1 MNSWNKQWNL
11 DWGSIKLS
19 NRSIKNAALVISA
32 IMMTSL
38 VGCSA
43 SGKPLTNKE
52 KSKFYQAK
60 DFLESSSKD
69 EGTKYDDVVLAYFK
83 IDNDSDNAIQAIY
96 NGVTAGLVSE
106 QFKENCE
113 QAVEYNKAMQEYSD
127 NGDTWEIPHV
137 YYSTNGNPKTY
148 TEVDLSNSFSL
159 IEQIERGFIGQWMY
173 AIPEDDMQNV
183 ISAYYNNNLLLN
195 FETGDYQIVDYKTDV
210 YGNID
215 GQNDT
220 SRKLST
226 EIDLDASDHIDSDD
240 GTFMTS
246 EEKERQEQLEAE
258 DNTNMAGETVTSED
272 TTTYDDYTI
281 LSRNTFNNFIVYKIA
296 NPYSDSVGTFTVVLN
311 DEEQVVGID
320 GSF

>member
-1 MNSWNKQWNL
+1 MIYFASFVL
-11 DWGSIKLS
+11 ML
-19 NRSIKNAALVISA
+19 
-32 IMMTSL
+32 SL
-38 VGCSA
+38 VGCSS

-60 DFLESSSKD
+60 DFLETSSKD

-106 QFKENCE
+106 QFKERCE
-113 QAVEYNKAMQEYSD
+113 QAIEYNKARQEYIDSG
-127 NGDTWEIPHV
+127 NEIEIPQV
-137 YYSTNGNPKTY
+137 YYSTNGNSKKYIENELPDTM
-148 TEVDLSNSFSL
+148 SL
-159 IEQIERGFIGQWMY
+159 VERLERGFIGQWMY

-195 FETGDYQIVDYKTDV
+195 FETGDYEIVDYKTDV
-210 YGNID
+210 YGNVD

-226 EIDLDASDHIDSDD
+226 EIDLDASDHADLDD

-258 DNTNMAGETVTSED
+258 DNTNMAGETVTSD
-272 TTTYDDYTI
+272 DATTYDDYTI

>member
-1 MNSWNKQWNL
+1 MIYFA
-11 DWGSIKLS
+11 SIVLMLS
-19 NRSIKNAALVISA
+19 LS
-32 IMMTSL
+32 
-38 VGCSA
+38 GCST
-43 SGKPLTNKE
+43 SGKSLTNKE

-60 DFLESSSKD
+60 DFLEASSKD

-106 QFKENCE
+106 QFKERCE
-113 QAVEYNKAMQEYSD
+113 QAIEYNKARQEYIDSG
-127 NGDTWEIPHV
+127 NEIEIPQV
-137 YYSTNGNPKTY
+137 YYSTNGNSKRYIENELPDTM
-148 TEVDLSNSFSL
+148 SL
-159 IEQIERGFIGQWMY
+159 VERLERGFIGQWMY

-195 FETGDYQIVDYKTDV
+195 FETGDYEIVDYKTDV

-226 EIDLDASDHIDSDD
+226 EIDLDASDHVDLDD

-272 TTTYDDYTI
+272 ATTYDDYTI
-281 LSRNTFNNFIVYKIA
+281 LSRNTFNNFVVYKIA

>member
-1 MNSWNKQWNL
+1 MKKSVNRMIYFA
-11 DWGSIKLS
+11 SIVLMLS
-19 NRSIKNAALVISA
+19 LA
-32 IMMTSL
+32 
-38 VGCSA
+38 GCST
-43 SGKPLTNKE
+43 SGKLLTNKE

-83 IDNDSDNAIQAIY
+83 IDNEPDDAIQAIN

-106 QFKENCE
+106 QFKERCN
-113 QAVEYNKAMQEYSD
+113 QAIEYNKARQEYIDSG
-127 NGDTWEIPHV
+127 NEIEIPQV
-137 YYSTNGNPKTY
+137 YYSTNGNSKRYLENKLPDTM
-148 TEVDLSNSFSL
+148 SL
-159 IEQIERGFIGQWMY
+159 VERLERGFIGQWMY

-195 FETGDYQIVDYKTDV
+195 FETGDYEIVDYKTDV

-220 SRKLST
+220 SRKLSA
-226 EIDLDASDHIDSDD
+226 EIDLDASDHVDLDD

-258 DNTNMAGETVTSED
+258 DNTNMAGEDVSSD
-272 TTTYDDYTI
+272 DATTYDDYTI
-281 LSRNTFNNFIVYKIA
+281 LSRNTFNNFVVYKIA

-311 DEEQVVGID
+311 DNEQVVGID

>member
-1 MNSWNKQWNL
+1 M
-11 DWGSIKLS
+11 
-19 NRSIKNAALVISA
+19 A
-32 IMMTSL
+32 IASVMTLTLMSL
-38 VGCSA
+38 TGCGA
-43 SGKPLTNKE
+43 SLTNKE

-83 IDNDSDNAIQAIY
+83 INNEPDDAMRAIN
-96 NGVTAGLVSE
+96 NGATAGLVSD
-106 QFKENCE
+106 QFKETCE
-113 QAVEYNKAMQEYSD
+113 QAAEYNKSMQDYEDSG
-127 NGDTWEIPHV
+127 NMVEIPQV

-148 TEVDLSNSFSL
+148 TEVDLSSSFSL

-173 AIPEDDMQNV
+173 AIPEDDMRNV
-183 ISAYYNNNLLLN
+183 IIAYYNNNLLLN
-195 FETGDYQIVDYKTDV
+195 FETGDYEIVDYKTDV
-210 YGNID
+210 YGNA
-215 GQNDT
+215 GGENDR

-226 EIDLDASDHIDSDD
+226 EIDLDASDHIDLDD

-258 DNTNMAGETVTSED
+258 DNTNMAGETVTSD
-272 TTTYDDYTI
+272 DATTYDDYTI
-281 LSRNTFNNFIVYKIA
+281 LSRNTFNNFVVYKIA

-311 DEEQVVGID
+311 DNEQVVGID

>member
-1 MNSWNKQWNL
+1 MIYFA
-11 DWGSIKLS
+11 SIVLMLS
-19 NRSIKNAALVISA
+19 LA
-32 IMMTSL
+32 
-38 VGCSA
+38 GCS
-43 SGKPLTNKE
+43 SLGKPLTNKE

-83 IDNDSDNAIQAIY
+83 IDNEPDDAMQAIN

-106 QFKENCE
+106 QFKERCN
-113 QAVEYNKAMQEYSD
+113 QAIEYNKARQEYIDSG
-127 NGDTWEIPHV
+127 NEIEIPQV
-137 YYSTNGNPKTY
+137 YYSTNGNSKRYIENKLPDTM
-148 TEVDLSNSFSL
+148 SL
-159 IEQIERGFIGQWMY
+159 VERLERGFIGQWMY

-195 FETGDYQIVDYKTDV
+195 FETGDYEIVDYKTDV
-210 YGNID
+210 YGNA
-215 GQNDT
+215 GGENDR
-220 SRKLST
+220 SRKLSSEVDT
-226 EIDLDASDHIDSDD
+226 DASDHIDLDD

-258 DNTNMAGETVTSED
+258 DNTNMAGETVTSD
-272 TTTYDDYTI
+272 DATTYDDYTI
-281 LSRNTFNNFIVYKIA
+281 LSRNTFNNFIVYKVA

-311 DEEQVVGID
+311 DNEQVVGID

>member
-1 MNSWNKQWNL
+1 MKKSVNRMIYFA
-11 DWGSIKLS
+11 SIVLMLS
-19 NRSIKNAALVISA
+19 LA
-32 IMMTSL
+32 
-38 VGCSA
+38 GCS
-43 SGKPLTNKE
+43 SLGKPLTNKE

-83 IDNDSDNAIQAIY
+83 IDNEPDDAMQAIN

-106 QFKENCE
+106 QFKERCN
-113 QAVEYNKAMQEYSD
+113 QAIEYNKARQEYIDSG
-127 NGDTWEIPHV
+127 NEIEIPQV
-137 YYSTNGNPKTY
+137 YYSTNGNSKRYIENKLPDTM
-148 TEVDLSNSFSL
+148 SL
-159 IEQIERGFIGQWMY
+159 VERLERGFIGQWMY

-195 FETGDYQIVDYKTDV
+195 FETGDYEIVDYKTDV
-210 YGNID
+210 YGNA
-215 GQNDT
+215 GGENDR
-220 SRKLST
+220 SRKLSSEVDT
-226 EIDLDASDHIDSDD
+226 DASDHIDLDD

-258 DNTNMAGETVTSED
+258 DNTNMAGETVTSD
-272 TTTYDDYTI
+272 DATTYDDYTI
-281 LSRNTFNNFIVYKIA
+281 LSRNTFNNFIVYKVA

-311 DEEQVVGID
+311 DNEQVVGID

>member
-1 MNSWNKQWNL
+1 MIYFA
-11 DWGSIKLS
+11 SIVLMLS
-19 NRSIKNAALVISA
+19 LA
-32 IMMTSL
+32 
-38 VGCSA
+38 GCST
-43 SGKPLTNKE
+43 SGKLLTNKE

-83 IDNDSDNAIQAIY
+83 IDNEPDDAIQAIN

-106 QFKENCE
+106 QFKERCN
-113 QAVEYNKAMQEYSD
+113 QAIEYNKARQEYIDSG
-127 NGDTWEIPHV
+127 NEIEIPQV
-137 YYSTNGNPKTY
+137 YYSTNGNSKRYLENKLPDTM
-148 TEVDLSNSFSL
+148 SL
-159 IEQIERGFIGQWMY
+159 VERLERGFIGQWMY

-195 FETGDYQIVDYKTDV
+195 FETGDYEIVDYKTDV

-220 SRKLST
+220 SRKLSA
-226 EIDLDASDHIDSDD
+226 EIDLDASDHVDLDD

-258 DNTNMAGETVTSED
+258 DNTNMAGEDVSSD
-272 TTTYDDYTI
+272 DATTYDDYTI
-281 LSRNTFNNFIVYKIA
+281 LSRNTFNNFVVYKIA

-311 DEEQVVGID
+311 DNEQVVGID

>member
-1 MNSWNKQWNL
+1 MKKSVNRMIYFA
-11 DWGSIKLS
+11 SIVLMLS
-19 NRSIKNAALVISA
+19 L
-32 IMMTSL
+32 T
-38 VGCSA
+38 GCSS

-83 IDNDSDNAIQAIY
+83 IDNEPDDAIQAIN

-106 QFKENCE
+106 QFKERCE
-113 QAVEYNKAMQEYSD
+113 QAIDYNKARQEYIDSG
-127 NGDTWEIPHV
+127 NEIEIPQV
-137 YYSTNGNPKTY
+137 YYSTNGNSKRYLENKLPDTM
-148 TEVDLSNSFSL
+148 SL
-159 IEQIERGFIGQWMY
+159 VERLERGFIGQWMY

-195 FETGDYQIVDYKTDV
+195 FETGDYEIVDYKTDV

-220 SRKLST
+220 SRKLSS
-226 EIDLDASDHIDSDD
+226 EVDIDASDHIDLDD

-258 DNTNMAGETVTSED
+258 DNTNMAGEDVSSENA
-272 TTTYDDYTI
+272 TTYDDYTI

-311 DEEQVVGID
+311 DNEQVVGID

>member
-1 MNSWNKQWNL
+1 MKKSVNRMIYFA
-11 DWGSIKLS
+11 SIVLMLS
-19 NRSIKNAALVISA
+19 LA
-32 IMMTSL
+32 
-38 VGCSA
+38 GCST

-83 IDNDSDNAIQAIY
+83 IDNDSDNAIQAIN

-106 QFKENCE
+106 QFKERCN
-113 QAVEYNKAMQEYSD
+113 QAIEYNKARQEYIDSG
-127 NGDTWEIPHV
+127 NEIEIPQV
-137 YYSTNGNPKTY
+137 YYSTNGNSKRYLENKLPDTM
-148 TEVDLSNSFSL
+148 SL
-159 IEQIERGFIGQWMY
+159 VERLERGFIGQWMY

-195 FETGDYQIVDYKTDV
+195 FETGDYEIVDYKTDV

-220 SRKLST
+220 SRKLSA
-226 EIDLDASDHIDSDD
+226 EIDLDASDHVDLDD

-246 EEKERQEQLEAE
+246 EEKEREEQLEAE
-258 DNTNMAGETVTSED
+258 DNTNMAGEDISSENA
-272 TTTYDDYTI
+272 TTYDDYTI

-311 DEEQVVGID
+311 DNEQVVGID

>member
-1 MNSWNKQWNL
+1 MKKSV
-11 DWGSIKLS
+11 
-19 NRSIKNAALVISA
+19 NRMIYFASFVL
-32 IMMTSL
+32 MLSL
-38 VGCSA
+38 VGCSS

-60 DFLESSSKD
+60 DFLETSSKD

-106 QFKENCE
+106 QFKERCE
-113 QAVEYNKAMQEYSD
+113 QAIEYNKARQEYIDSG
-127 NGDTWEIPHV
+127 NEIEIPQV
-137 YYSTNGNPKTY
+137 YYSTNGNSKKYIENELPDTM
-148 TEVDLSNSFSL
+148 SL
-159 IEQIERGFIGQWMY
+159 VERLERGFIGQWMY

-195 FETGDYQIVDYKTDV
+195 FETGDYEIVDYKTDV
-210 YGNID
+210 YGNVD

-226 EIDLDASDHIDSDD
+226 EIDLDASDHVDLDD
-240 GTFMTS
+240 EIFMTS

-258 DNTNMAGETVTSED
+258 DTTNMAGETVTSD
-272 TTTYDDYTI
+272 DATTYDDYTI

>member
-1 MNSWNKQWNL
+1 MIYFASFVL
-11 DWGSIKLS
+11 ML
-19 NRSIKNAALVISA
+19 
-32 IMMTSL
+32 SL
-38 VGCSA
+38 VGCSS

-60 DFLESSSKD
+60 DFLETSSKD

-96 NGVTAGLVSE
+96 NAVTAGLVSE
-106 QFKENCE
+106 QFKERCE
-113 QAVEYNKAMQEYSD
+113 QAIEYNKARQEYIDSG
-127 NGDTWEIPHV
+127 NEIEIPQV
-137 YYSTNGNPKTY
+137 YYSTNGNSKRYIENELPDTM
-148 TEVDLSNSFSL
+148 SL
-159 IEQIERGFIGQWMY
+159 VERLERGFIGRWMY

-195 FETGDYQIVDYKTDV
+195 FETGDYEIVDYKTDV
-210 YGNID
+210 YGNVG

-226 EIDLDASDHIDSDD
+226 EIDLDASDHVDLDD
-240 GTFMTS
+240 GKFMTS

-258 DNTNMAGETVTSED
+258 DNTNMAGETVTSD
-272 TTTYDDYTI
+272 DATTYDDYTI

>member
-1 MNSWNKQWNL
+1 MKKSV
-11 DWGSIKLS
+11 
-19 NRSIKNAALVISA
+19 NRMIYFASVVL
-32 IMMTSL
+32 MLSL
-38 VGCSA
+38 VGCSS

-52 KSKFYQAK
+52 KSKFYRAK
-60 DFLESSSKD
+60 DFLETSSKD

-106 QFKENCE
+106 QFKERCE
-113 QAVEYNKAMQEYSD
+113 QAIEYNKARQEYIDSG
-127 NGDTWEIPHV
+127 NEIEIPQV
-137 YYSTNGNPKTY
+137 YYSTNGNSKRYIENELPDTM
-148 TEVDLSNSFSL
+148 SL
-159 IEQIERGFIGQWMY
+159 VERLERGFIGQWMY

-195 FETGDYQIVDYKTDV
+195 FETGDYEIVDYKTDV

-226 EIDLDASDHIDSDD
+226 EIDLDASDHVDLDD

-246 EEKERQEQLEAE
+246 EEKERQEQLEVE
-258 DNTNMAGETVTSED
+258 DNTNMAGETVTSD
-272 TTTYDDYTI
+272 DATTYDDYTI

>member
-1 MNSWNKQWNL
+1 M
-11 DWGSIKLS
+11 
-19 NRSIKNAALVISA
+19 
-32 IMMTSL
+32 
-38 VGCSA
+38 
-43 SGKPLTNKE
+43 TNKE

-83 IDNDSDNAIQAIY
+83 IDNEPDDAIQAIN

-106 QFKENCE
+106 QFKERCE
-113 QAVEYNKAMQEYSD
+113 QAIDYNKARQEYIDSG
-127 NGDTWEIPHV
+127 NEIEIPQV
-137 YYSTNGNPKTY
+137 YYSTNGNSKRYIENELPDTM
-148 TEVDLSNSFSL
+148 SL
-159 IEQIERGFIGQWMY
+159 VERLERGFIGQWMY

-195 FETGDYQIVDYKTDV
+195 FETGDYEIVDYKTDV
-210 YGNID
+210 YGNA
-215 GQNDT
+215 GGENDT
-220 SRKLST
+220 SRKLSS
-226 EIDLDASDHIDSDD
+226 EVDIDASDHIDLDD

-258 DNTNMAGETVTSED
+258 DNTNMAGETVTSD
-272 TTTYDDYTI
+272 DATTYDDYTI
-281 LSRNTFNNFIVYKIA
+281 LSRNTFNNFVVYKIA

-311 DEEQVVGID
+311 DNEQVVGID